1 MATHWKKLMDP
12 KEMLFAYDL
21 NGQDVTVTFERV
33 TGGELTGEQGRKT
46 KKPIAH
52 LRGTPKKL
60 ALNNTNCAT
69 IEQLTGTPDVEKWSG
84 IRVTL
89 FPTTTS
95 FGGKTVE
102 CIRIRP
108 YLPREKS
115 GGKNG
120 KGKDVAADDVA
131 AAAPSE
137 TSVPRD
143 TETDDGDV
151 PSEDQAN
158 A

>member
-1 MATHWKKLMDP
+1 MAHWKKLMDA
-12 KEMLFAYDL
+12 KEMLYAFDL
-21 NGQDVTVTFERV
+21 DGRDVTITISHV

-52 LRGTPKKL
+52 IKGKTKKF
-60 ALNNTNCAT
+60 ALNATNCTT
-69 IEQLTGTPDVEKWSG
+69 IEQLYGTADVDKWKD

-108 YLPREKS
+108 YLPKDSETRTGR
-115 GGKNG
+115 GGNG
-120 KGKDVAADDVA
+120 SRQTAADDAPAESSSA
-131 AAAPSE
+131 ASD
-137 TSVPRD
+137 VP
-143 TETDDGDV
+143 GDV
-151 PSEDQAN
+151 PTGAEGPGHA
-158 A
+158 AE

>member
-1 MATHWKKLMDP
+1 MPHWKKLMDP
-12 KEMLFAYDL
+12 KDMLFAYDL
-21 NGQDVTVTFERV
+21 DGRDVTVTISHV

-52 LRGTPKKL
+52 IKGKTKKL

-69 IEQLTGTPDVEKWSG
+69 IEQLYGTSDVEQWKD

-108 YLPREKS
+108 YLPKGS
-115 GGKNG
+115 GSKTRRDEGDDLTQQIADKMA
-120 KGKDVAADDVA
+120 DQASAPADDDV
-131 AAAPSE
+131 S
-137 TSVPRD
+137 
-143 TETDDGDV
+143 DV
-151 PSEDQAN
+151 PTGGEADRG
-158 A
+158 

>member
-1 MATHWKKLMDP
+1 MPHWKKLMDP
-12 KEMLFAYDL
+12 KDMLYAYDL
-21 NGQDVTVTFERV
+21 DGRDVTITISHV

-52 LRGTPKKL
+52 IKGKPKKL

-69 IEQLTGTPDVEKWSG
+69 IEQLYGTSDYEKWKD

-89 FPTTTS
+89 FPTTTN

-108 YLPREKS
+108 YLP
-115 GGKNG
+115 
-120 KGKDVAADDVA
+120 KGKDQPLPNREP
-131 AAAPSE
+131 PS
-137 TSVPRD
+137 
-143 TETDDGDV
+143 DV
-151 PSEDQAN
+151 PSDVPSPQAIDDAEAAAVKDEAAN
-158 A
+158 G